1 MIGRKPDIG
10 DLKYS
15 GLSYEEKRRQVD
27 RDAMNW
33 EIANQLE
40 KSNEIAEKQAK
51 KMEFERLQR
60 ETSRY
65 IDYDDYSSFSD
76 NSQVHFEKYNSYSEP
91 LYKSNL
97 TYYSVMLISLNRV
110 IAFIA
115 LVIMMIIVKINNYCI
130 LAIVLALTINVILRI
145 CIPVFES
152 NAEKKQNLEETKKNK
167 KVNSTSK
174 KKRGETSQLTI
185 VFDEDENENDDSN
198 TKSKSDTKQTIA
210 PEYIEGN
217 LFKTVDDNEKHVNK
231 NRVEETTQDE
241 VDPLLIYAIKEIVES
256 GEASTA
262 FLQRKLKIGYARA
275 GRIIDQLEEKKM
287 ITGYQG
293 NKPRQILISKEEVNK
308 MTTI

>member
-1 MIGRKPDIG
+1 MIGSKPSALDY
-10 DLKYS
+10 KYS
-15 GLSYEEKRRQVD
+15 GLSYAEKMRQLD
-27 RDAMNW
+27 RDTINW

-40 KSNEIAEKQAK
+40 KSNKLAEEANRMSYSNNYSFDNTKYTY
-51 KMEFERLQR
+51 LNNH
-60 ETSRY
+60 SS
-65 IDYDDYSSFSD
+65 YSSP
-76 NSQVHFEKYNSYSEP
+76 Q
-91 LYKSNL
+91 YKSKL
-97 TYYSVMLISLNRV
+97 TCYSVILIALNRLIV
-110 IAFIA
+110 FAS
-115 LVIMMIIVKINNYCI
+115 LCIMILLIGINNYCI

-152 NAEKKQNLEETKKNK
+152 NAEKKQNMEETKKDK
-167 KVNSTSK
+167 KVNDTSK

-185 VFDEDENENDDSN
+185 VFDEDENENDDIN
-198 TKSKSDTKQTIA
+198 TKSENDAKQTIT

-217 LFKTVDDNEKHVNK
+217 LFKIGNDEGKSAKENK
-231 NRVEETTQDE
+231 TEETTQDE
-241 VDPLLIYAIKEIVES
+241 LDPLLIYAIKEIVES

-293 NKPRQILISKEEVNK
+293 SKPRQILVSKEEVNK